1 MSRFVNI
8 GYGNIISADRII
20 AIVSPEAAPVKR
32 LIREQRER
40 GRLVDATCG
49 RKTRAAII
57 TDSDHMILAAN
68 QPETIASRLGGITD
82 AKEESDN
89 E

>member
-1 MSRFVNI
+1 MNKFINI
-8 GYGNIISADRII
+8 GYGNIISADRIV
-20 AIVSPEAAPVKR
+20 AVVSPEAAPVKR

-40 GRLVDATCG
+40 GRLIDATCG

-82 AKEESDN
+82 AKEAGEN